1 MDLAV
6 VMRPE
11 VLADKLED
19 GRLHGRA
26 VATWNTRRLPTRLTP
41 GWSNRLFVACQ
52 GRWRGYFPLSGDV
65 FWNPRDETGALRP
78 HFRSAPMDTDRARA
92 MSFVPRLEISRVP
105 ARCGAGGGAA
115 SCRPNQRGRK
125 YSSKNFL
132 KKRASQR
139 WRYFPHRLLLLLPH
153 RP

>member
-19 GRLHGRA
+19 GRVRGRA

-41 GWSNRLFVACQ
+41 GWTNRLFVASQ

-65 FWNPRDETGALRP
+65 FCARYRQRSTIVVSNLPFKQLGEFLPSPGQAVAIADRLVDDATILRFTGKPYRQPRDVHGAPL
-78 HFRSAPMDTDRARA
+78 DG
-92 MSFVPRLEISRVP
+92 E
-105 ARCGAGGGAA
+105 
-115 SCRPNQRGRK
+115 
-125 YSSKNFL
+125 
-132 KKRASQR
+132 
-139 WRYFPHRLLLLLPH
+139 
-153 RP
+153 